1 MKRRNRKRLSLSL
14 AIVLVLQLLAG
25 ALPGVEAAE
34 LTSPV
39 IEGSS
44 ATFNFQGDGSKTS
57 VKVAG
62 DFTNWGDGAL
72 EMTKGEGDVWSL
84 KVNDLSDG
92 KHQYKFIVDGEWMKD
107 PLNPKGGDNSEFQ
120 IGEVSTERTV
130 TLVGDFQ
137 KELGAE
143 KDWMP
148 EAPET
153 IMTNKGNDFYE
164 FTAELP
170 AGKHEYKIAINK
182 SWGESYGKDGG
193 NFTLELS
200 ESSKVTFYY
209 HDGTH
214 AVADSTFYSK
224 ISDDKQPRLVGTIQP
239 AIDAGE
245 EWSPKTSTA
254 FLSDENF
261 DNVYTFTADV
271 PKGSYEYKVVLGN
284 DWGEEY
290 PGGNLTLNVISDA
303 TITFSFNSETKD
315 VSTDYSPEGSDGA
328 INKDKLLHNSW
339 EEAYR
344 APFGA
349 VKEGQNVTLRLSTK
363 KDDLT
368 KADLY
373 IKNQNTG
380 TSKLVAM
387 EKAATADGMDFWEA
401 DVKPDTKGLY
411 GYKFIVR
418 DGAAKAEYG
427 EDTKQGQKGK
437 AVDANAEL
445 YQLTVFDPGFK
456 TPDWMKEA
464 VVYQIF
470 PDRFYNGN
478 KNNDDAKEYA
488 RGFEPIE
495 HKEWGE
501 LPDNPRLADSAGYEG
516 DEIWSNDFFGG
527 DVKGIHEKLDYIES
541 LGVNTIYLNPI
552 AEAASNHKYDATDW
566 KSIDPM
572 FGTPEEFKAF
582 TEELEKRDMHLIM
595 DGVFNHVGDDSIYFD
610 RYGKYDVVG
619 AYEYWSLIYDL
630 MNEKGMSEADA
641 KAEARKQLEKE
652 GQTFNDEYGF
662 HNWFN
667 IKNEVVTD
675 ENGNE
680 RYDYQAW
687 WGFDSLPEIKSI
699 SGDAV
704 DYESEL
710 NNQKFSDYIM
720 YDADSAAKT
729 WLTNGGSG
737 WRLDVANEV
746 DMEFWREFRDEL
758 KSKEVTGAG
767 ATLKEGEEPLILGEI
782 WDDASKYFLGDQ
794 YDSVMNYRFE
804 GAILDFLKNGN
815 AASADAQLKAVQ
827 EDYPDEAFRALM
839 NLMGSH
845 DTPRAVYLL
854 GGGTDT
860 YERAEFDPNYD
871 HKLGIKR
878 LKLAAV
884 LQMGYPG
891 APTIYYGDEAGV
903 TGSKDPDDRRTYPWG
918 NENDALVKHYQD
930 AGAVRAENSDL
941 LAYGDIT
948 TLHADGDVYVYART
962 NADGA
967 AIIAVNRGNSESAVE
982 LDVKDVVKNNISF
995 TDELQE
1001 SYSATVKNGKINVTV
1016 PAMTGRMLIAADGQ
1030 DFKLPASVSDLKVTA
1045 GEGSADLSWTGDAAS
1060 YKVYKSTLQ
1069 GAMFEEVTV
1078 TDKTSIKVDGLT
1090 NGQAYY
1096 FAVTALDAD
1105 GNESP
1110 MTETAQEAVP
1120 HYEWVDGSYDITAVN
1135 AVGDQIL
1142 DLSKTFAIEAGVK
1155 IDGATESDLAQ
1166 GLMAK
1171 LQVKQD
1177 GEWIDSKATYKGQG
1191 GDSDAHN
1198 VFTANFR
1205 PIETGTYS
1213 YRLAFTTDRGETW
1226 KTTNTEEVTLSQNSD
1241 DTKAPADA
1249 VKLEEPVKE
1258 SGQVTLNWSL
1268 EGADSPYLFAIE
1280 RDGKNIELIED
1291 AEKVSYTD
1299 FAVENG
1305 KTYEYR
1311 VVAYDQAGNKT
1322 ASNAVSITPDIV
1334 MVDVT
1339 FKVHAPDY
1347 TPLSA
1352 KVTMPGSQ
1360 NGWSTSA
1367 WEMSRNGAVSPDW
1380 ELTKTFPEGTI
1391 LTYKYTKGESWDQEG
1406 LADHTR
1412 NDKTDDDVS
1421 YYGYGAIG
1429 TDLKV
1434 TVTNQGGNKMVVED
1448 EILRWIDMPV
1458 VVSSPENGAV
1468 VEGDTVTFK
1477 GNAIKEGV
1485 LTINGENVTINDDMT
1500 FNHEVKLENG
1510 ENNIPISIQ
1519 PSEENK
1525 AEIFNN
1531 DGGAIAK
1538 NTKEY
1543 TWTVTS
1549 NAGEPEAKDPKRIF
1563 GKDRYATAVEI
1574 SKQGWDK
1581 ADTVVLASGQ
1591 DFADALAGGPYA
1603 YKLDAPILLTG
1614 KDRLSSVVKEE
1625 IQRLQAKKVIIL
1637 GGDGAVSDYVAYQL
1651 RGLKVK
1657 VDRISGKDR
1666 FETAANISA
1675 RMGAS
1680 EKAVVVNGLDFPD
1693 ALSAAS
1699 YAAEMGYPILFT
1711 TKDKLPVTTKRA
1723 VGSKEATIVVGGKA
1737 VVGDEAV
1744 KDLPAPKRIFGKD
1757 RFETAAAVATE
1768 LNPSQHIFIATGM
1781 DFADALSGSV
1791 IAAKQD
1797 AAMLLVQSEK
1807 LPQATSNAIKD
1818 LKANEFTILGGTG
1831 AVSEEVV
1838 KEIVGK

>member
-25 ALPGVEAAE
+25 AMPGVEAAT

-44 ATFNFQGDGSKTS
+44 ATFNYQGDGSKTS

-62 DFTNWGDGAL
+62 DFTDWENGAL

-84 KVNDLSDG
+84 KVDDLSNG
-92 KHQYKFIVDGEWMKD
+92 MHQYKFIVDGEWMKD
-107 PLNPKGGDNSEFQ
+107 PLNSNGGENSEFQ
-120 IGEVSTERTV
+120 IGDVDAKRTV
-130 TLVGDFQ
+130 TLVGDLQ
-137 KELGAE
+137 DELGVEA
-143 KDWMP
+143 DWKP
-148 EAPET
+148 DASET
-153 IMTNKGNDFYE
+153 IMEDKGDGFYE

-170 AGKHEYKIAINK
+170 AGKYEYKIAINQ

-193 NFTLELS
+193 NIPLELS
-200 ESSKVTFYY
+200 EASKVTFYY

-214 AVADSTFYSK
+214 AIADSTFYSK
-224 ISDDKQPRLVGTIQP
+224 ISDEKQPRLVGSIQP
-239 AIDAGE
+239 AIDAGD

-254 FLSDENF
+254 LFTDDNF
-261 DNVYTFTADV
+261 DNIYTYTADV
-271 PKGSYEYKVVLGN
+271 PKGNYEYKVVLGS

-290 PGGNLTLNVISDA
+290 PSNNVALNVIADA
-303 TITFSFNSETKD
+303 TITFQFNAETKN
-315 VSTDYSPEGSDGA
+315 VSSDYSPEGSDGA
-328 INKDKLLHNSW
+328 INKEKLLHNSW
-339 EEAYR
+339 EETYR

-349 VKEGQNVTLRLSTK
+349 VKEGETVTLRLSAK

-368 KADLY
+368 KAELY

-380 TSKLVAM
+380 TSKLVPM
-387 EKAATADGMDFWEA
+387 EKAATSDGMDFFEA
-401 DVKPDTKGLY
+401 DVKPEVKGLY

-427 EDTKQGQKGK
+427 EDTQQGSKGK
-437 AVDANAEL
+437 ATDANAEL

-478 KNNDDAKEYA
+478 EKNDDAKKYA
-488 RGFEPIE
+488 RGDEPIE
-495 HKEWGE
+495 HKEWDE
-501 LPDNPRLADSAGYEG
+501 LPDNPRLADRSGYEG
-516 DEIWSNDFFGG
+516 DGIWSNDFFGG

-566 KSIDPM
+566 KDIDPL
-572 FGTPEEFKAF
+572 FGTPEEFEAF
-582 TEELEKRDMHLIM
+582 TKELEKRDMHLIM

-630 MNEKGMSEADA
+630 MNDKGLSEEDA
-641 KAEARKQLEKE
+641 KKEARKQLEE
-652 GQTFNDEYGF
+652 NGQTFNDEYGF

-667 IKNEVVTD
+667 IKNEIVTD

-687 WGFDSLPEIKSI
+687 WGYDSLPEIKSI
-699 SGDAV
+699 EGDAV
-704 DYESEL
+704 DYASEL

-720 YDADSAAKT
+720 YDDDSAAKS
-729 WLTNGGSG
+729 WITNGASG

-758 KSKEVTGAG
+758 KSDSIAGAG

-815 AASADAQLKAVQ
+815 AASADEKLKAVQ

-845 DTPRAVYLL
+845 DTPRAVYIL

-860 YERAEFDPNYD
+860 YERAEFDPNYN
-871 HKLGIKR
+871 HELGVKR

-918 NENDALVKHYQD
+918 EENEALVKHYQS
-930 AGAVRAENSDL
+930 AGEVRSENADL
-941 LAYGDIT
+941 LAYGDLK

-962 NADGA
+962 NEDGA
-967 AIIAVNRGNSESAVE
+967 AVVAVNRGNDNKTVE
-982 LDVKDVVKNNISF
+982 LDVEGIVKNNISF
-995 TDELQE
+995 TDGLAKD
-1001 SYSATVKNGKINVTV
+1001 YSTAVKSGKMSVTV
-1016 PAMTGRMLIAADGQ
+1016 PAMTGRMLIADGGQ
-1030 DFKLPASVSDLKVTA
+1030 NFELPKTVSDLNAKA
-1045 GEGSADLSWTGDAAS
+1045 LEGSVELSWTGDAAQ
-1060 YKVYKSTLQ
+1060 YKVYRSTLQ
-1069 GAMFEEVTV
+1069 GAMFEEVGT
-1078 TDKTSIKVDGLT
+1078 TDKTSIVIDGLT
-1090 NGQAYY
+1090 NGQSYY
-1096 FAVTALDAD
+1096 FAVTAVDGE

-1110 MTETAQEAVP
+1110 LTETTKAAVP
-1120 HYEWVDGSYDITAVN
+1120 HYEWKDGSYDLTDVN
-1135 AVGDQIL
+1135 KIEDGVL
-1142 DLSKTFAIEAGVK
+1142 DLSNTFKIEAGVK
-1155 IDGATESDLAQ
+1155 IDGATESGLAQ
-1166 GLMAK
+1166 GLTAM

-1177 GEWIDSKATYKGQG
+1177 GDWTDSKATYKGQS
-1191 GDSDAHN
+1191 GDGNAYN
-1198 VFTANFR
+1198 LFTADFR
-1205 PIETGTYS
+1205 PIETGTYQ
-1213 YRLAFTTDRGETW
+1213 YRLVFSTDRGETW
-1226 KTTNTEEVTLSQNSD
+1226 KSTNVEEVTLSQNQD
-1241 DTKAPADA
+1241 DTKAPAES
-1249 VKLEEPVKE
+1249 VTLEEPLKE

-1268 EGADSPYLFAIE
+1268 NGADDPYLFAIE
-1280 RDGKNIELIED
+1280 RDGNIIERLND

-1305 KTYEYR
+1305 KTYEYK
-1311 VVAYDQAGNKT
+1311 VVAYDRSGNKT
-1322 ASNAVSITPDIV
+1322 VSNAVTITPDIV

-1352 KVTMPGSQ
+1352 KVTMPGSE

-1367 WEMSRNGAVSPDW
+1367 WEMSRNGAVTADW

-1391 LTYKYTKGESWDQEG
+1391 LTYKYAKGESWDQEG

-1412 NDKTDDDVS
+1412 SDKTDDDVS

-1429 TDLKV
+1429 TDLSI

-1458 VVSSPENGAV
+1458 VVDAPENGAKV
-1468 VEGDTVTFK
+1468 DGDTVTFK

-1485 LTINGENVTINDDMT
+1485 LTINGENVTVNDDMS
-1500 FNHEVKLENG
+1500 FSHEVKLENG
-1510 ENNIPISIQ
+1510 ENNIPITIE

-1525 AEIFNN
+1525 SEIFNN

-1549 NAGEPEAKDPKRIF
+1549 GGGELAEPDRLF
-1563 GKDRYATAVEI
+1563 GKDRYSTAVEI
-1574 SKQGWDK
+1574 SKKGWDQ
-1581 ADTVVLASGQ
+1581 ADTVVLANGT

-1614 KDRLSSVVKEE
+1614 KDRLTNVVKEE
-1625 IQRLQAKKVIIL
+1625 IKRLKAKKVIIL
-1637 GGDGAVSDYVAYQL
+1637 GGKGAVSDYVAYEL
-1651 RGLKVK
+1651 RGLNVK

-1675 RMGAS
+1675 RMGAADQ
-1680 EKAVVVNGLDFPD
+1680 AVVVNGLDFPD

-1699 YAAEMGYPILFT
+1699 YAAEHGNPILFT
-1711 TKDKLPVTTKRA
+1711 LKDKVP
-1723 VGSKEATIVVGGKA
+1723 SATQKALDSMNTSIVVGGSG
-1737 VVGDEAV
+1737 VVGESV
-1744 KDLPAPKRIFGKD
+1744 LSKLPEPKRVSGKD
-1757 RFETAAAVATE
+1757 RFGTAAAVATE
-1768 LNPSQHIFIATGM
+1768 LNPSQHVFIATGM
-1781 DFADALSGSV
+1781 DFADALAGSV
-1791 IAAKQD
+1791 LAAKQD
-1797 AAMLLVQSEK
+1797 AAMLLVQPNK
-1807 LPQATSNAIKD
+1807 LPQSTGQAIKD
-1818 LKANEFTILGGTG
+1818 LEANEFTILGGTG

-1838 KEIVGK
+1838 REMIEQ

>member
-1 MKRRNRKRLSLSL
+1 MKRRNRKKLSLSL
-14 AIVLVLQLLAG
+14 AIILVLQLLAG
-25 ALPGVEAAE
+25 AMPGVEAAE
-34 LTSPV
+34 LSSPV
-39 IEGSS
+39 INKSS
-44 ATFNFQGDGSKTS
+44 ATFNYQGDGSKSS

-62 DFTNWGDGAL
+62 NFTNWEDGAL
-72 EMTKGEGDVWSL
+72 DMTKGDGNVWSL
-84 KVNDLSDG
+84 KVDDLSDG
-92 KHQYKFIVDGEWMKD
+92 KHQYKFIVDGEWIKD
-107 PLNPKGGDNSEFQ
+107 PLNPDGGDNSVFQ
-120 IGEVSTERTV
+120 IGEATTERTV
-130 TLVGDFQ
+130 TLVGDLQ
-137 KELGAE
+137 TELGADV
-143 KDWMP
+143 DWKP
-148 EAPET
+148 EATET
-153 IMTNKGNDFYE
+153 IMEDKGNGFYE

-170 AGKHEYKIAINK
+170 AGKYEYKIAINQ

-193 NFTLELS
+193 NIPLELS
-200 ESSKVTFYY
+200 EATTVTFYY

-214 AVADSTFYSK
+214 VVADSTTYNK
-224 ISDDKQPRLVGTIQP
+224 IADEKQPRLVGSIQP
-239 AIDAGE
+239 AIDAGD
-245 EWSPKTSTA
+245 EWSPSTSTA
-254 FLSDENF
+254 FFTDDNF
-261 DNVYTFTADV
+261 DNVYTYTADV
-271 PKGSYEYKVVLGN
+271 PKGNYEYKVVLGN

-290 PGGNLTLNVISDA
+290 PGGNAALNVLSDA
-303 TITFSFNSETKD
+303 TITFQFNAETKD

-328 INKDKLLHNSW
+328 INKDQLLHNSW

-349 VKEGQNVTLRLSTK
+349 VKEGETVTLRLSAK

-368 KADLY
+368 KVELY
-373 IKNQNTG
+373 LKNQNTG
-380 TSKLVAM
+380 TSKLVSM
-387 EKAATADGMDFWEA
+387 EKAATTDGMDFFEA
-401 DVKPDTKGLY
+401 DVTPEDKGLY

-427 EDTKQGQKGK
+427 EDTKQGSKGK
-437 AVDANAEL
+437 AVDGNAEL
-445 YQLTVFDPGFK
+445 YQLTVFDPGFQ

-478 KNNDDAKEYA
+478 ENNDDAKKYA
-488 RGFEPIE
+488 RGLEPIE
-495 HKEWGE
+495 QKEWAE
-501 LPDNPRLADSAGYEG
+501 LPDNPRLADRSGYEG
-516 DEIWSNDFFGG
+516 DGIWSNDFFGG

-566 KSIDPM
+566 KTIDPL
-572 FGTPEEFKAF
+572 FGTPEEFEAF
-582 TEELEKRDMHLIM
+582 TKELEKRDMHLIM

-630 MNEKGMSEADA
+630 MNDKGLSEEDA
-641 KAEARKQLEKE
+641 KTEARKQLEKE

-667 IKNEVVTD
+667 IKNEIVKD

-687 WGFDSLPEIKSI
+687 WGYDSLPEIKSV

-704 DYESEL
+704 DYASEL
-710 NNQKFSDYIM
+710 NNKKFSDYIM
-720 YDADSAAKT
+720 YDEDSAAKS
-729 WLTNGGSG
+729 WITNGASG

-758 KSKEVTGAG
+758 KSKEVAGAG

-815 AASADAQLKAVQ
+815 AASADEKLRAVQ

-845 DTPRAVYLL
+845 DTPRAVYVL

-860 YERAEFDPNYD
+860 YERAEFDPKYD
-871 HKLGIKR
+871 HELGVKR

-918 NENDALVKHYQD
+918 GENESLVKHYQN
-930 AGAVRAENSDL
+930 AGDVRTANADL
-941 LAYGDIT
+941 LAYGDLK

-962 NADGA
+962 NAEGA
-967 AIIAVNRGNSESAVE
+967 AVIAVNRGNDKQTVE
-982 LDVKDVVKNNISF
+982 LDVKGLVKNNISF
-995 TDELQE
+995 TDGLSKE
-1001 SYSATVKNGKINVTV
+1001 YSATVKNGVLTVSV
-1016 PAMTGRMLIAADGQ
+1016 PAMTGRMMVADSGQ
-1030 DFKLPASVSDLKVTA
+1030 NFELPTAVSELKVTV
-1045 GEGSADLSWTGDAAS
+1045 GEGSADLSWKGDAAQ
-1060 YKVYKSTLQ
+1060 YKVYRSTLQ
-1069 GAMFEEVTV
+1069 GAMYEEVTL

-1090 NGQAYY
+1090 NGQSYY
-1096 FAVTALDAD
+1096 FAVTAVDAD
-1105 GNESP
+1105 GNESTI
-1110 MTETAQEAVP
+1110 TETKDAAIP
-1120 HYEWVDGSYDITAVN
+1120 HYEWKDGSYDITNVNSVDDAV
-1135 AVGDQIL
+1135 L
-1142 DLSKTFAIEAGVK
+1142 DLSQTFMIEAGVK
-1155 IDGATESDLAQ
+1155 IEGATESGQAE

-1171 LQVKQD
+1171 LQIKQGGD
-1177 GEWIDSKATYKGQG
+1177 WIDSKATYKGQG
-1191 GDSDAHN
+1191 GDGN
-1198 VFTANFR
+1198 GYNMFKGTFQ

-1226 KTTNTEEVTLSQNSD
+1226 KTTNTEEVTLTQNPED
-1241 DTKAPADA
+1241 KKAPADA
-1249 VKLEEPVKE
+1249 VNLEEPLKE

-1268 EGADSPYLFAIE
+1268 EGADNPYLFGIE
-1280 RDGKNIELIED
+1280 RDGKTIELIQD

-1311 VVAYDQAGNKT
+1311 VVAYDQSGNKT
-1322 ASNAVSITPDIV
+1322 VSNAVSITPDIV

-1380 ELTKTFPEGTI
+1380 ELTKTFPEGTV
-1391 LTYKYTKGESWDQEG
+1391 LTYKYAKGESWDQEG

-1412 NDKTDDDVS
+1412 SDKTDDDVS

-1429 TDLKV
+1429 TDLSV

-1458 VVSSPENGAV
+1458 VVNSPENGAE

-1485 LTINGENVTINDDMT
+1485 LTINGENVNVNDDMT
-1500 FNHEVKLENG
+1500 FSHEVKLDNG
-1510 ENNIPISIQ
+1510 ENEIPITIE

-1543 TWTVTS
+1543 TWKVTKG
-1549 NAGEPEAKDPKRIF
+1549 GEPAKEPVRLS
-1563 GKDRYATAVEI
+1563 GKDRFSTAVDI
-1574 SKQGWDK
+1574 SKKGWEK
-1581 ADTVVLASGQ
+1581 ADTVVLANGNN
-1591 DFADALAGGPYA
+1591 FADALAGGPYA

-1614 KDRLSSVVKEE
+1614 EDRLTPVVKEE
-1625 IQRLQAKKVIIL
+1625 IKRLGAKKVIIL
-1637 GGDGAVSDYVAYQL
+1637 GGEGAVSSYVAYEL
-1651 RGLKVK
+1651 RGLNVK

-1680 EKAVVVNGLDFPD
+1680 DKAVVVNGLDFPD
-1693 ALSAAS
+1693 ALSGAS
-1699 YAAEMGYPILFT
+1699 YAAEQGYPILFT
-1711 TKDKLPVTTKRA
+1711 LKDKVPSSTKKA
-1723 VGSKEATIVVGGKA
+1723 LDSKEASIVVGGSG
-1737 VVGDEAV
+1737 VVEENV
-1744 KDLPAPKRIFGKD
+1744 LTSLPDPKRVSGKD
-1757 RFETAAAVATE
+1757 RFGTAAAVATE
-1768 LNPSQHIFIATGM
+1768 LNPSQHVFIATGM
-1781 DFADALSGSV
+1781 EFADALSGSV
-1791 IAAKQD
+1791 LAAKSD
-1797 AAMLLVQSEK
+1797 AAMLLVQPNK
-1807 LPQATSNAIKD
+1807 LPESTAKAMKE

-1838 KEIVGK
+1838 KEIVEK